1 MRTWWRW
8 MVVVAL
14 CAVAGRGLQ
23 QVHAQTAAP
32 AEPVPEMSP
41 ADIGAF
47 LDGLVPQQLA
57 RDDIAGAVV
66 VVVKDGKVL
75 FAKGYGYADV
85 ERHRPVS
92 PSETLFRVGSI
103 SKLFTW
109 TALMQL
115 IEQGRVDL
123 DADVN
128 RYLDFTIPPA
138 FGQP

>member
-57 RDDIAGAVV
+57 RDDLAGAVV
-66 VVVKDGKVL
+66 AVVKDGTVL
-75 FAKGYGYADV
+75 FANEKWHADV
-85 ERHRPVS
+85 ERLRPVS
-92 PSETLFRVGSI
+92 PTETLFRMGSI
-103 SKLFTW
+103 
-109 TALMQL
+109 
-115 IEQGRVDL
+115 
-123 DADVN
+123 
-128 RYLDFTIPPA
+128 
-138 FGQP
+138 